1 VDYFF
6 ATFIDFPN
14 NILSIF
20 VSLHREFV
28 KHLMQINEKFHNVCM
43 RHFIVL
49 VGGKLWKRWSKPK
62 LLLVWGVNHNLGVK
76 EKHAL
81 NNTPAG
87 QEVPFGDSVMKL
99 HPESLTG

>member
-1 VDYFF
+1 MVKLKGFNCIRELEKDVDYFF

-43 RHFIVL
+43 QHFIVL
-49 VGGKLWKRWSKPK
+49 VGGKLWKR
-62 LLLVWGVNHNLGVK
+62 
-76 EKHAL
+76 
-81 NNTPAG
+81 
-87 QEVPFGDSVMKL
+87 
-99 HPESLTG
+99 